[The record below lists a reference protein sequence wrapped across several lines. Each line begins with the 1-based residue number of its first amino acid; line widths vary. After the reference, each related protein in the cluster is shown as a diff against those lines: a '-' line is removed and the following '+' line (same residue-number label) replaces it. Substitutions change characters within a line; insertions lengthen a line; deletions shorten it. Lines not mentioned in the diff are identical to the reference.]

1 MAFPYCV
8 TQMYIDNTHA
18 HTRLEMWG
26 HYKQLFIS
34 LPFKSICLRSAAKG
48 TNSNCFPLNTLD
60 RRVRLGS
67 DNDFPRCSPSLLLV
81 LPPSSHHFPRPS
93 HLHSSASVSQ
103 MGILT
108 CTHLIEAGQTASFL
122 PLPSVSLLS
131 QGQNA
136 KSEGCCLCPPQHSLS
151 FTTLHAR
158 TLWPH
163 ISGLWGPRTL
173 DTSFSLWENC
183 IHSISMFR
191 LCTLYCY
198 KG

>member
-18 HTRLEMWG
+18 RTRLEMRG

-81 LPPSSHHFPRPS
+81 LPR
-93 HLHSSASVSQ
+93 
-103 MGILT
+103 
-108 CTHLIEAGQTASFL
+108 
-122 PLPSVSLLS
+122 PLPPPPPSLLVPPISTRLHLCLRWGFWLALIWLKPDRLHLSSLSLLS
-131 QGQNA
+131 
-136 KSEGCCLCPPQHSLS
+136 LFCPRDRMLSQHSLS
-151 FTTLHAR
+151 FTTRHAR
-158 TLWPH
+158 MLWPH

-173 DTSFSLWENC
+173 DTSFSLRENC
-183 IHSISMFR
+183 VHSISMFR